1 MHSDVFKAEKDWTQS
16 QQNDYYWV
24 FVSDSVLQAHTPKSQ
39 QNDWLLGLQVY
50 TLYMKIDISVSTQW
64 RSNLEPM
71 YH

>member
-24 FVSDSVLQAHTPKSQ
+24 FVSDSVLQAHAPKSQ

-50 TLYMKIDISVSTQW
+50 TLYMKIDISVSIQW